1 MMEVPLLVRG
11 VLVIAEKNIR
21 IYYNKAPVVIFGLLF
36 PLFMFL
42 AFFIGRNLPL
52 AVFFPGFIAMTL
64 FFTASSVGP
73 IITPWEKRDK
83 TYERL
88 LSFPVTFDSIIL
100 GDITAGALFGVVIT
114 AVVLVISGL
123 FLQMGVASIIILVL
137 AFLLGTL
144 AFAALGTLL
153 ASPASDTPSNIMML
167 SSLIRLPLI
176 FISGIFIPLNE
187 MQGPGLVLSYF
198 SPLTYLVDLFHAAFS
213 GTSVFSPLVDCGA
226 LLVVILLFIYLARS
240 IQRRNMMKGL

>member
-1 MMEVPLLVRG
+1 MMEVPLLFRG
-11 VLVIAEKNIR
+11 VLVIAEKNMR
-21 IYYNKAPVVIFGLLF
+21 IYYNKGPVVIFGLLF

-52 AVFFPGFIAMTL
+52 VTFFPGFIGMTL

-88 LSFPVTFDSIIL
+88 LSFPVTLESIIL
-100 GDITAGALFGVVIT
+100 GDITAGAMFGVIIT
-114 AVVLVISGL
+114 TIVLGVSAL
-123 FLQMGVASIIILVL
+123 FLSLPFTNISFMIA

-144 AFAALGTLL
+144 AFASLGTLL

-167 SSLIRLPLI
+167 SSLILLPLI
-176 FISGIFIPLNE
+176 FISGIFIPLDQ
-187 MQGPGLVLSYF
+187 MQGAGLYLSYL
-198 SPLTYLVDLFHAAFS
+198 SPLTYLVDLFHAGFT
-213 GTSVFSPLVDCGA
+213 GTSVFSPFVDCAA
-226 LLVVILLFIYLARS
+226 LAIVVIGFIFLAQR
-240 IQRRNMMKGL
+240 IQKRNMAKGL